1 MQKADQDGHPCPPSF
16 PNSLSM
22 EEPEQQPSPRRSCL
36 LQARPSLGLQPP
48 RWVGSLAV
56 NITTW
61 PQKEQR
67 VECHPDVCF
76 RCFSATCSRTCPC
89 LNGCFYSWTPFFFQP
104 ALQTLIWT
112 VEIKRCVWSIS
123 GRCVLAHLTVMG
135 SWWRGPVCCS
145 RGGGGGPSPGRPPL
159 QPWSRLVRLPAPPAP
174 RCRSWGPAPGP
185 RLHAGIPGTQT
196 DRLCNEHFV
205 RKSFSP
211 FFLRA

>member
-16 PNSLSM
+16 PNILSM
-22 EEPEQQPSPRRSCL
+22 EEPEQQPSPCRSCL

-56 NITTW
+56 NITTG
-61 PQKEQR
+61 PQKEQW

-123 GRCVLAHLTVMG
+123 GRGVLAHPMVMG

-145 RGGGGGPSPGRPPL
+145 RGGWGVDPRQAGPLCSPGAVSSGFPPHRLRAVAPGARPPV
-159 QPWSRLVRLPAPPAP
+159 PDYT
-174 RCRSWGPAPGP
+174 PGF
-185 RLHAGIPGTQT
+185 PGHRPTCCAMNT
-196 DRLCNEHFV
+196 L
-205 RKSFSP
+205 
-211 FFLRA
+211 